1 MTESVKNLLQSLI
14 EGSPEHSEER
24 AILQKILAIG
34 IENLDADEIT
44 IFAEL
49 ILPLIKKNKC
59 ECWSCHTDVSGNS
72 PDEIYEFLKIGLCP
86 VCCENDWIR
95 EAVLN

>member
-1 MTESVKNLLQSLI
+1 MTEEVRKLLQAIINDCS
-14 EGSPEHSEER
+14 EQSEER

-44 IFAEL
+44 VFAEL

-72 PDEIYEFLKIGLCP
+72 PDDIYEFLKIGLCP
-86 VCCENDWIR
+86 VCN
-95 EAVLN
+95 

>member
-1 MTESVKNLLQSLI
+1 MTEEVRKLLQAIINDCS
-14 EGSPEHSEER
+14 EQSEER

-44 IFAEL
+44 VFAEL

-72 PDEIYEFLKIGLCP
+72 PDDIYEFLKIGLCP
-86 VCCENDWIR
+86 VCNENDWIR
-95 EAVLN
+95 DAASL